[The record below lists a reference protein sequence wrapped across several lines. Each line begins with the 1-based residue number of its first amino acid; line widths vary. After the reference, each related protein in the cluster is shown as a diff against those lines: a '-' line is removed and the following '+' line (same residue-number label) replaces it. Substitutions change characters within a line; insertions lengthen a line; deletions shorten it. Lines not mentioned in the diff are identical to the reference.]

1 MTVRRPRRRN
11 LYLPLGCLAIPVVLF
26 VLGLGVFI
34 FVPFYAARTFG
45 PPGANLRGFQRFQYA
60 ALMLWYDGAVT
71 YPLDSRAGE
80 VPFKVNPGEG
90 AAAVALRLE
99 REGFIRDAEAF
110 TAYLVYA
117 GLDTSIQ
124 AGEFTLSPALA
135 PLQIA
140 QKLQDATP
148 TQIKFVVLPGWR
160 LEEVAAA
167 LPTSGFNIPT
177 DEFLRE
183 ARRPARRF
191 DFSPAGATA
200 EGFLLPGSYTL
211 PREINARELVETLM
225 NNFALAVSPELR
237 AAFERQGLDVY
248 QAVTLA
254 SIVQREAVQ
263 AEEQPV
269 IASVF
274 LNRLAAG
281 MRLETDPTVQYA
293 IGLNPATGSWWKSP
307 LSLADL
313 QVDSPYNTYLNN
325 GLPPGPIASPA
336 LSALQAVAYPA
347 QTPYYFFRARCDGSG
362 LHLFAE
368 TFEGHL
374 QNACP

>member
-1 MTVRRPRRRN
+1 MSRRR
-11 LYLPLGCLAIPVVLF
+11 LHRHRWYVPLGCLAVPLVLLA
-26 VLGLGVFI
+26 VAAVAYLL
-34 FVPFYAARTFG
+34 VPYHTARTYG
-45 PPGANLRGFQRFQYA
+45 PPGENLRGFQRFQYA
-60 ALMLWYDGAVT
+60 ALVLWYGKALT
-71 YPLDSRAGE
+71 HPLDSRAGE
-80 VPFKVNPGEG
+80 VPFKVNPGES
-90 AAAVALRLE
+90 AAAVAVRLQ
-99 REGFIRDAEAF
+99 REGLIGDAEAF
-110 TAYLVYA
+110 RAYLVYA

-148 TQIKFVVLPGWR
+148 NQIKFVVLPGWR
-160 LEEVAAA
+160 LEEVAAT
-167 LPTSGFNIPT
+167 LPTSGFNIAP
-177 DEFLRE
+177 DAFLSE

-191 DFSPAGATA
+191 DFFPAGATA
-200 EGFLLPGSYTL
+200 EGFLLPGAYTL
-211 PREINARELVETLM
+211 PRDLTARQLVETLM
-225 NNFALAVSPELR
+225 NNFALALSPEMR

-254 SIVQREAVQ
+254 SIVQREAMQ
-263 AEEQPV
+263 AAEQPI

-274 LNRLAAG
+274 LNRLSIG

-307 LSLADL
+307 LALVDL
-313 QVDSPYNTYLNN
+313 QIDSPYNTYKIN

-368 TFEGHL
+368 TFEEHL

>member
-1 MTVRRPRRRN
+1 MSVRRPRRRN
-11 LYLPLGCLAIPVVLF
+11 LYLPLGCVAVPVILLTIAGLALILF
-26 VLGLGVFI
+26 PYHV
-34 FVPFYAARTFG
+34 ARTYG
-45 PPGANLRGFQRFQYA
+45 PPGENLGGFQRFRYA
-60 ALMLWYDGAVT
+60 ALMLWHGQALT
-71 YPLDSRAGE
+71 HPLDSRAGE
-80 VPFKVNPGEG
+80 IPFKVNPGEG
-90 AAAVALRLE
+90 AAAVAIRLE
-99 REGFIRDAEAF
+99 QEGFIGDAEAF
-110 TAYLVYA
+110 VAYLVYA

-135 PLQIA
+135 PAQIA
-140 QKLQDATP
+140 RKLQDATP
-148 TQIKFVVLPGWR
+148 SQIKFVVLPGWR

-167 LPTSGFNIPT
+167 LPTSGFNIAP
-177 DEFLRE
+177 DAFLSE

-191 DFSPAGATA
+191 DFFPAEATA
-200 EGFLLPGSYTL
+200 EGFLLPGAYTL
-211 PREINARELVETLM
+211 PRGLDARGLVETLM
-225 NNFALAVSPELR
+225 NNFALALSPEMR
-237 AAFERQGLDVY
+237 AAFERQGLNVY

-263 AEEQPV
+263 AEEQPI

-274 LNRLAAG
+274 LNRLAMG

-307 LSLADL
+307 LALVDL
-313 QVDSPYNTYLNN
+313 QIDSPYNTYRIN

>member
-1 MTVRRPRRRN
+1 MRPRRPRRHRW
-11 LYLPLGCLAIPVVLF
+11 YLPLGCLVVPLVLLALAIAAYL
-26 VLGLGVFI
+26 L
-34 FVPFYAARTFG
+34 VPYHVARTYG
-45 PPGANLRGFQRFQYA
+45 PPGENLGGFKRFQYA
-60 ALMLWYDGAVT
+60 VLMLWHGESLT
-71 YPLDSRAGE
+71 QPRDSRAAE
-80 VPFKVNPGEG
+80 LPFKINPGEG
-90 AAAVALRLE
+90 AAAVANRLE
-99 REGFIRDAEAF
+99 QEGFIRDSGAF

-117 GLDTSIQ
+117 GLDRGIQ

-167 LPTSGFNIPT
+167 LPTSGFNITP
-177 DEFLRE
+177 DSFLRE
-183 ARRPARRF
+183 ARHPARRF
-191 DFSPAGATA
+191 DFLPDGATA
-200 EGFLLPGSYTL
+200 EGFLLPGAYTL
-211 PREINARELVETLM
+211 PRGLDARGLVETLM
-225 NNFALAVSPELR
+225 NNFALALSPEMR
-237 AAFERQGLDVY
+237 AAFERQGLSVY
-248 QAVTLA
+248 QAVILA
-254 SIVQREAVQ
+254 SIVQREAMQ
-263 AEEQPV
+263 AEEQPL

-307 LSLADL
+307 LALVDL
-313 QVDSPYNTYLNN
+313 QIDSPYNTYKNN

>member
-1 MTVRRPRRRN
+1 MSRRRPRRHRW
-11 LYLPLGCLAIPVVLF
+11 YLPLGCLAVPLVLLALAA
-26 VLGLGVFI
+26 VAYIL
-34 FVPFYAARTFG
+34 VPYHAARTYG
-45 PPGANLRGFQRFQYA
+45 PPGENLRGLQRFQYA
-60 ALMLWYDGAVT
+60 ALMLWHGNALT
-71 YPLDSRAGE
+71 HPLDSRAGE
-80 VPFKVNPGEG
+80 APFKVNPGEG

-117 GLDTSIQ
+117 GLDRGIQ

-167 LPTSGFNIPT
+167 LPTSGFNISP
-177 DEFLRE
+177 DAFLSE

-191 DFSPAGATA
+191 DFFPAGATA
-200 EGFLLPGSYTL
+200 EGFLLPGAYTL
-211 PREINARELVETLM
+211 PRDLTARQLVETLM
-225 NNFALAVSPELR
+225 NNFALALSPEMR
-237 AAFERQGLDVY
+237 AAFERQGLGVY
-248 QAVTLA
+248 QAVILA
-254 SIVQREAVQ
+254 SIVQREAMQ
-263 AEEQPV
+263 AEEQPI

-274 LNRLAAG
+274 INRLSIG

-307 LSLADL
+307 LALVDL
-313 QVDSPYNTYLNN
+313 QVDSPYNTYKIN
-325 GLPPGPIASPA
+325 GLPPGPIASPG

>member
-1 MTVRRPRRRN
+1 MSVRRPRRRN
-11 LYLPLGCLAIPVVLF
+11 WYLPLGCVAIPVIL
-26 VLGLGVFI
+26 LTMAALAYI
-34 FVPFYAARTFG
+34 LLPFHVARTYG
-45 PPGANLRGFQRFQYA
+45 PPGENLGGFQRFRYA
-60 ALMLWYDGAVT
+60 ALMLLYGQELT
-71 YPLDSRAGE
+71 QPLNSRAGE
-80 VPFKVNPGEG
+80 IPFKVNPGEG
-90 AAAVALRLE
+90 AAAVAIRLE
-99 REGFIRDAEAF
+99 REGFIGNAEAF
-110 TAYLVYA
+110 VAYLVYA
-117 GLDTSIQ
+117 GLDTGIQ

-135 PLQIA
+135 PAQIA
-140 QKLQDATP
+140 RKLQDATP
-148 TQIKFVVLPGWR
+148 SQIKFVVLPGWR

-167 LPTSGFNIPT
+167 LPTSGFNIAP
-177 DEFLRE
+177 DAFLSE

-191 DFSPAGATA
+191 DFFPAGATA
-200 EGFLLPGSYTL
+200 EGFLLPGAYTL
-211 PREINARELVETLM
+211 PRDLDARGLVESLM
-225 NNFALAVSPELR
+225 NNFALALSPEMR
-237 AAFERQGLDVY
+237 AAFERQGLSVY
-248 QAVTLA
+248 EAVILA
-254 SIVQREAVQ
+254 SIVQREAMQ
-263 AEEQPV
+263 AEEQPI

-274 LNRLAAG
+274 LNRLAIG

-307 LSLADL
+307 LALVDL
-313 QVDSPYNTYLNN
+313 QIDSPYNTYKIN

>member
-1 MTVRRPRRRN
+1 MSRRRPRRHRW
-11 LYLPLGCLAIPVVLF
+11 YLPLGCLAVPLF
-26 VLGLGVFI
+26 LLALAVSAYIL
-34 FVPFYAARTFG
+34 VPYHVARAFG
-45 PPGANLRGFQRFQYA
+45 PPGENLRGIQRFQYA
-60 ALMLWYDGAVT
+60 ALMLWHSDALT
-71 YPLDSRAGE
+71 HPRDSRAGE
-80 VPFKVNPGEG
+80 ALFKVNPGEG

-99 REGFIRDAEAF
+99 REGFIRDSEAF
-110 TAYLVYA
+110 TDYLVYA
-117 GLDTSIQ
+117 GLDRGIQ

-135 PLQIA
+135 PVQIA

-167 LPTSGFNIPT
+167 LPTSGFNITP
-177 DEFLRE
+177 DAFLRE

-191 DFSPAGATA
+191 DFLPDGATA
-200 EGFLLPGSYTL
+200 EGFLLPGAYTL
-211 PREINARELVETLM
+211 PRGLDARGLVGTLM
-225 NNFALAVSPELR
+225 NNFALALSPEMR
-237 AAFERQGLDVY
+237 AAFERQGLSVY
-248 QAVTLA
+248 EAVILA
-254 SIVQREAVQ
+254 SIVQREAMQ
-263 AEEQPV
+263 AEEQPI

-274 LNRLAAG
+274 LNRLAIG

-307 LSLADL
+307 LALIDL
-313 QVDSPYNTYLNN
+313 QIDSPYNTYKNN
-325 GLPPGPIASPA
+325 GLPPGPICSPA